1 LGPGPVTE
9 LDLLRM
15 VAALDYDPVVV
26 ELREGEL
33 EAAVEAHWATAD
45 PRNAA
50 GDELAWNWCRMPAG
64 VSRGERAPASLA
76 CIPAVADHLAGW
88 LDRDLAPR
96 AAGVSALEALTRAV
110 EST

>member
-1 LGPGPVTE
+1 
-9 LDLLRM
+9 M

-26 ELREGEL
+26 ELREREL
-33 EAAVEAHWATAD
+33 DAAVEAHWADAD
-45 PRNAA
+45 PSNPA

-64 VSRGERAPASLA
+64 VSRGEQAPASLA
-76 CIPAVADHLAGW
+76 CIPAVVDHLAVW

-96 AAGVSALEALTRAV
+96 PAGVSALKALTRAV